1 MTSVAIIG
9 GGAAGMMCAATLIE
23 EWYHGDIMLFDK
35 NPWLGAKVIISGGGR
50 CNVTTGITS
59 IKELKKHYVR
69 GADFLDTALRA
80 CTPKGIYKRF
90 EAHGVPL
97 KIEKD
102 MRVFPQSDDGKDI
115 VRIFEKVFA
124 QAENMRV
131 CLGESVISIHNAQ
144 CTMNNGEGVGTPSW
158 GVHDWRR
165 FIITTDKGSY
175 EVDAVVLTT
184 GGNAYR
190 HTGSTGDGYA
200 FAQALGHSITILW
213 PSLNSFLVAE
223 EWCKRLSGLS
233 FPRARLVCDRVMTL
247 PDPDFLFWPFL
258 FTHFGISG
266 PVTFRLS
273 SMIPYEAMTAEQSVS
288 IRCIIDADRD
298 SHYRSQ
304 TIMTAIQSSPKKSL
318 KNILSTLLP
327 ERFVVELL
335 AYCQIDVLLSGAQ
348 LSKAMRE
355 SLIDALAKGMVLTLM
370 QRRPGDEFVTA
381 GGVSTDE
388 IDPETMESRICP
400 WLYFAGEIM
409 DIDGVTGGYNLT
421 SSWATGR
428 LVGKSMG

>member
-69 GADFLDTALRA
+69 GADFLDTSLRA

-97 KIEKD
+97 KMEKD
-102 MRVFPQSDDGKDI
+102 MRVFPQSNDGKDI

-124 QAENMRV
+124 QADNV
-131 CLGESVISIHNAQ
+131 KILLSESVISIEHSLQ
-144 CTMNNGEGVGTPSW
+144 PPSSLWRSQGEIT
-158 GVHDWRR
+158 HQ
-165 FIITTDKGSY
+165 FIITTDKGEY
-175 EVDAVVLTT
+175 TVDAVVLTT

-200 FAQALGHSITILW
+200 FAQALGHSITTLW

-223 EWCKRLSGLS
+223 EWCKILSGLS
-233 FPRARLVCDRVMTL
+233 FPRARLVCDRITAL
-247 PDPDFLFWPFL
+247 PDPDFLVWPFL

-273 SMIPYEAMTAEQSVS
+273 SMIPYEAMTAEQSVT
-288 IRCIIDADRD
+288 IRCVIDADRP
-298 SHYRSQ
+298 SHARSQ
-304 TIMTAIQSSPKKSL
+304 MITTAVQSSPKKSL

-355 SLIDALAKGMVLTLM
+355 SLIDALGKGMVLTLI

-428 LVGKSMG
+428 LAGRSVG